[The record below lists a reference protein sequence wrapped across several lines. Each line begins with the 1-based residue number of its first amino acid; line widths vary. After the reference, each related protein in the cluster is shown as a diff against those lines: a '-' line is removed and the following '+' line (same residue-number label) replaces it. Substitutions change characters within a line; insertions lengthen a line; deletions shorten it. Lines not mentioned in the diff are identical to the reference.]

1 LLAFPGVF
9 RGALDSGAQV
19 INEEMKVAAAMTL
32 AAIVIEPA
40 PERILP
46 DPLNKSVGFRIGE
59 AVAAARKS
67 GCVGCVGTEGYR
79 LPAKTPLTGYGLESG
94 SALRVTR
101 VVSIRCRPRDA
112 GRSRNLRA
120 VVS

>member
-1 LLAFPGVF
+1 VRSKRPARREGERGSSPRAGRLLAFPGVF

-59 AVAAARKS
+59 AVAAAARKS
-67 GCVGCVGTEGYR
+67 GV
-79 LPAKTPLTGYGLESG
+79 
-94 SALRVTR
+94 
-101 VVSIRCRPRDA
+101 CR
-112 GRSRNLRA
+112 N
-120 VVS
+120 